1 MAVSDTVTKPKS
13 ACGLDGKSSKKS
25 RRDTTNGKMMS
36 PAVRQVYISVD
47 GMKIAEGLKNALQVL
62 LLMYYCILYGNNID
76 D

>member
-1 MAVSDTVTKPKS
+1 M
-13 ACGLDGKSSKKS
+13 
-25 RRDTTNGKMMS
+25 DTTNGKMMS